1 MTCPTCGV
9 AAPAG
14 ARFCA
19 ACGAALPPVP
29 YPSAQTQ
36 PSAAGAI
43 SSIDERTWLVGCHLS
58 ALLGFFMPLGN
69 VVGPLVVWLLRKNE
83 SPAIDREGKDS
94 LNFQISMTTYI
105 IASYLLFFAG
115 FFGFVVH
122 AVLPFAGF
130 FSGFLLAIGF
140 GVFDLI
146 QVIIAAIKTSNGEQ
160 YRYPITIRFVV

>member
-1 MTCPTCGV
+1 VTCPSCGI

-14 ARFCA
+14 AKFCA
-19 ACGAALPPVP
+19 ACGAALPP
-29 YPSAQTQ
+29 TQ
-36 PSAAGAI
+36 PPPQPSTASAI
-43 SSIDERTWLVGCHLS
+43 SSIDERTWLVACHLS
-58 ALLGFFMPLGN
+58 ALLGFFMPFGN
-69 VVGPLVVWLLRKNE
+69 IVGPLVVWLLRKNE

-94 LNFQISMTTYI
+94 LNFQISMTVYI
-105 IASYLLFFAG
+105 VASYLLFFAG

-146 QVIIAAIKTSNGEQ
+146 QVIIAAIKTSNVET

>member
-1 MTCPTCGV
+1 
-9 AAPAG
+9 
-14 ARFCA
+14 
-19 ACGAALPPVP
+19 
-29 YPSAQTQ
+29 
-36 PSAAGAI
+36 
-43 SSIDERTWLVGCHLS
+43 
-58 ALLGFFMPLGN
+58 MPLGN

-83 SPAIDREGKDS
+83 SAAIDREGKDS
-94 LNFQISMTTYI
+94 LNFQISMTMYI

-140 GVFDLI
+140 GIFDLI

-160 YRYPITIRFVV
+160 YRYPITIRFVN